1 MCTRNIESWIME
13 DKTIK
18 GNVRQIP
25 YGMMNFVA
33 IREDNYYYVDKTR
46 FIEKVE
52 KSNRFFFFI
61 RPRRFGKSLT
71 ISMLH
76 HYYDILDADKFE
88 RLYGDLYIGQHPTP
102 NHNKY
107 LVIYLN
113 FAVIDAELGN
123 YRSSMDSHC
132 RIAFTQFCKRYA
144 HLLPPNAVEGLLK
157 EDGAVKQL
165 DYLYRICSDANQ
177 KIYLFIDEY
186 DHFTNNILSD
196 AAQLD
201 EYKKETHGTG
211 YLRTFFDTI
220 KSGTYSSIERVFV
233 TGVSPVTLDDLT
245 SGFNI
250 GTNYSLSY
258 GFNEMVGFTEQE
270 VREML
275 TYYSLHHE
283 FHHTVEELI
292 EIMKPYYDNYCFALK
307 AYGKTTMYNSN
318 MVLSFLYKYID
329 EDCEIPQQMLDE
341 NIRMDYNKLRM
352 LIRKDKEFAH
362 DASIIQTLV
371 SKGFVTGELKEGFP
385 AENIAKNDNFIS
397 LLYYFG
403 LVTLGGVHRGKPKFV
418 IPNEVVREQ
427 IYTYLLDNYH
437 DNYLDADRYRLSQ
450 LEENMAYDG
459 DFKPFFQYIA
469 DSIYTY
475 ASQRDRQKGEAF
487 VHGYT
492 LALTSQCCYYRPV
505 SELDNQGGYAD
516 IFLRPLHE
524 IFTDMEHSYIIEL
537 KYLKSQASEAEVK
550 AAIAQAQVQ
559 VCRYADTVNVNDHIG
574 PTRLHKVYVVYRG
587 VEMVACEEV

>member
-1 MCTRNIESWIME
+1 ME
-13 DKTIK
+13 EWTTQEAVK
-18 GNVRQIP
+18 QIP

-52 KSNRFFFFI
+52 KSNRYFFLI

-71 ISMLH
+71 MSMLH
-76 HYYDILDADKFE
+76 HYYDILDADKYE
-88 RLYGDLYIGQHPTP
+88 QLYGDLYIGQHPTP

-113 FAVIDAELGN
+113 FAVINADLGN
-123 YRSSMDSHC
+123 YRSAMDSIC
-132 RIAFTQFCKRYA
+132 NTEFNYFCDVYA
-144 HLLPPNAVEGLLK
+144 QYLPKGIKEEMNKKNGCVE
-157 EDGAVKQL
+157 QL
-165 DYLYRICSDANQ
+165 DHLYREARKTGA

-186 DHFTNNILSD
+186 DHFTNHILSD
-196 AAQLD
+196 AARLD

-220 KSGTYSSIERVFV
+220 KSGTYLSIERVFV

-250 GTNYSLSY
+250 GTNYSLAY

-275 TYYSLHHE
+275 TYYSQHHK
-283 FHHTVEELI
+283 FHHTVDELI
-292 EIMKPYYDNYCFALK
+292 EIMKPYYDNYCFAK
-307 AYGKTTMYNSN
+307 EAYGETTMYNSN

-329 EDCEIPQQMLDE
+329 NRYRIPDDMLDE
-341 NIRMDYNKLRM
+341 NIRVDYNKLRM

-371 SKGFVTGELKEGFP
+371 SKGYVTGELKRGFP
-385 AENIAKNDNFIS
+385 AENIADSNNFVS

-403 LVTLGGVHRGKPKFV
+403 MVTIGGTYMGDTKFV

-427 IYTYLLDNYH
+427 IFSYLLETYKEN
-437 DNYLDADRYRLSQ
+437 NLSFESYDIRKKEQ
-450 LEENMAYDG
+450 LMAYRG

-469 DSIYTY
+469 DSIYTF

-492 LALTSQCCYYRPV
+492 LALTSQCRFYRPI
-505 SELDNQGGYAD
+505 SELDNQNGYAD

-524 IFTDMEHSYIIEL
+524 IFSDMQHSYIIEL
-537 KYLKSQASEAEVK
+537 KYLKSQATEAEVK
-550 AAIAQAQVQ
+550 AAVKQAQAQI
-559 VCRYADTVNVNDHIG
+559 CRYADTVNVNDHIG

-587 VEMVACEEV
+587 VEMVACEEII